1 MTNNLQQTLTDRL
14 KAKMIEDRKALE
26 QLTETQL
33 KMFKQNIQ
41 KQFNDANASI
51 DVNMAELKRKVY
63 LNQPEPWIFL
73 LAFSLSLIPCLV
85 IGTYW
90 TNNYLDTTI
99 SQKLETLKKH
109 NQALEALGNV
119 KIEHGVQED
128 GLYLLVPNNKKP
140 EVYRHKN
147 YPNSWIIRIED

>member
-26 QLTETQL
+26 QLAETQL
-33 KMFKQNIQ
+33 KMFTKNLLKQL
-41 KQFNDANASI
+41 NDANASI
-51 DVNMAELKRKVY
+51 DANMAELKRKVY
-63 LNQPEPWIFL
+63 LDQTKPWMFL
-73 LAFSLSLIPCLV
+73 LAFSLLFIPFLV
-85 IGTYW
+85 TGTYW
-90 TNNYLDTTI
+90 TNNYLDNTI
-99 SQKLETLKKH
+99 SQKLDTLKKH
-109 NQALEALGNV
+109 NQALDALGNV